1 LSSCF
6 DTQRKIVLSTK
17 KMHWHI
23 LLMLLLPLG
32 ILPAQAAWLLVP
44 MDETQTDHLRAY
56 GLTYLMLERGQRVEW
71 LLNYRFGSFLTEKS
85 DMVSDQALLL
95 GVKIENK
102 SASDVAAIR
111 QEMAAGNM
119 EAVLLETAPKIA
131 VYCPSTAEPWD
142 DAVRLALEYARI
154 PYDVIW
160 DREVL
165 GGVLEDYDWLHL
177 HHEDFTGQFGKF
189 YASFSS
195 ATWYLDRKQRY
206 ESEAATAGFGKV
218 SEHKSAVA
226 LSIKR
231 YVEKG
236 GFLFAMCSATDT
248 IDIALAA
255 LGTDIVD
262 TAFDG
267 DPPDTDCQAELDFSM
282 TFAFTGFRVITS
294 PRVYEFSDLD
304 TTPNRKAVTHPLDHF
319 KLFDF
324 AARFDPVPCM
334 LTQCHSRF
342 VKGFMGQTTG
352 FRKRFLKPDVLL
364 MVNTLHINET
374 KYLPVHL
381 GRSTFTFLGGHDPE
395 DYQHLVGD
403 PPTELGLNRNSP
415 GYRLILNNVLFPAA
429 RKQERKT

>member
-1 LSSCF
+1 MQC
-6 DTQRKIVLSTK
+6 KAVLPTRE
-17 KMHWHI
+17 MRRC
-23 LLMLLLPLG
+23 LFLMVLLPIG

-44 MDETQTDHLRAY
+44 MDGSQTDHLRAY
-56 GLTYLMLERGQRVEW
+56 GLTYQMLERSQRVEW
-71 LLNYRFGSFLTEKS
+71 LLNYRQGSFLIEKN
-85 DMVSDQALLL
+85 DVVSNQALLL
-95 GVKIENK
+95 GVKLENK
-102 SASDVAAIR
+102 NASDVAAIR

-119 EAVLLETAPKIA
+119 ESVLLETAPKIA
-131 VYCPSTAEPWD
+131 VYCPPTAEPWD

-154 PYDVIW
+154 PYDIIW

-206 ESEAATAGFGKV
+206 ESDAAAAGFDKV
-218 SEHKSAVA
+218 SEHKAAVA
-226 LSIKR
+226 LSIRR

-255 LGTDIVD
+255 LGTDVVD
-262 TAFDG
+262 AVFDG
-267 DPPDTDCQAELDFSM
+267 DPPDVNCQAKLDFSM
-282 TFAFTGFRVITS
+282 TFAFTGFRIITS
-294 PRVYEFSDLD
+294 PKVYEFSDLD
-304 TTPNRKAVTHPLDHF
+304 TTPNRKAVTQRLDHF

-334 LTQCHSRF
+334 LTQCHTRF

-352 FRKRFLKPDVLL
+352 FHKRFLKPDVIL
-364 MVNTLHINET
+364 MGETLNIEEA
-374 KYLPVHL
+374 KYIHGNL
-381 GRSTFTFLGGHDPE
+381 GRGTFTFLGGRRPDKKKK
-395 DYQHLVGD
+395 LVVD

-415 GYRLILNNVLFPAA
+415 GYRLILNNGLFPAA

>member
-1 LSSCF
+1 
-6 DTQRKIVLSTK
+6 
-17 KMHWHI
+17 
-23 LLMLLLPLG
+23 MLLLPLG

-352 FRKRFLKPDVLL
+352 FRKRFLKPDVIL
-364 MVNTLHINET
+364 MGETLNIEEA
-374 KYLPVHL
+374 KYIHGNL
-381 GRSTFTFLGGHDPE
+381 GRGTFTFLGGHDPE